1 MMFSTVAFAAENETS
16 VSDGIE
22 VSEADVSGPKKA
34 PAAPLTQFY
43 ILGVSSS
50 DHTDIEIIQYSSS
63 FYPVSTVDDHGGTW
77 LRVYTVEIGYAG
89 QRFAYFNNSLMTLE
103 DTQGVDLNNDSIIDG
118 YICTWLYQGS
128 FTNGTFK
135 ANSKS
140 VNSPWNTMYIS
151 NFNIR

>member
-1 MMFSTVAFAAENETS
+1 MKKITKLLALSLALCMMFSTVAFAAENETS

-89 QRFAYFNNSLMTLE
+89 Q
-103 DTQGVDLNNDSIIDG
+103 
-118 YICTWLYQGS
+118 
-128 FTNGTFK
+128 
-135 ANSKS
+135 
-140 VNSPWNTMYIS
+140 
-151 NFNIR
+151 